1 MIQINQLILPV
12 EHTDADLRRAALK
25 LLRIREDQLLDLQIK
40 QRAIDARRGHV
51 QFSYTLLVQTENE
64 PAILKRF
71 GKSNRVIPA
80 PDETY
85 RQLPTECGCPH
96 APEHGRP
103 RPSLPEPSPATPPQT
118 GAAALPPGARAPSPV
133 VAGALAD
140 NASQTGAAALLPP
153 DHATRNPNK
162 PPPIIIGSGP
172 CGLFCALILAR
183 AGWKPIL
190 LERGKAAGDRA
201 RDVTGFW
208 RRGWAFNP
216 ESNVQF
222 GEGGAGTFSDGKLY
236 TQIRDRE
243 HRIPWLLQELTAA
256 GAPEDIL
263 VKARPH
269 IGTDRLIKV
278 VRHIREEIIAL
289 GGEVRFETRAERLLI
304 DGGKCRGVILHDGS
318 TIESDHTILAVGH
331 SARDTFD
338 ALHAQ
343 GVPFE
348 PKPFSVGV
356 RIEHPQSLI
365 DRVRYGKHAGHSLLG
380 SAPYKFVAH
389 CGTGRAAYSF
399 CMCPGGL
406 VVAAASEPGGVVTNG
421 MSSYARTEANANSG
435 FMVDVTAA
443 DYQAAP
449 ENPLAGIAFQRALEQ
464 RAFDLGGGNYHA
476 PAQLLGD
483 FLHGR
488 ASTGP
493 GSVKPSYEPGVH
505 WTDLRECL
513 PEIICDT
520 LLEAIEKVN
529 LALPGFDLEDAILTG
544 IETRSSA
551 PVRIPRDPETLA
563 CVTLPGLYPAGEG
576 AGYAGGIIS
585 AAADGMRVA
594 EALLKGK

>member
-1 MIQINQLILPV
+1 MLQINQHLLPV
-12 EHTDADLRRAALK
+12 DHTDADLRRSALK
-25 LLRIREDQLLDLQIK
+25 LLRVRDEQLLSLTVK

-51 QFSYTLLVQTENE
+51 QLSYTLLAQVIDE
-64 PAILKRF
+64 AAVLRRF
-71 GKSNRVIPA
+71 GNSNRVIPA

-85 RQLPTECGCPH
+85 RELPSSLAERM
-96 APEHGRP
+96 ARNARRRP
-103 RPSLPEPSPATPPQT
+103 LI
-118 GAAALPPGARAPSPV
+118 V
-133 VAGALAD
+133 
-140 NASQTGAAALLPP
+140 
-153 DHATRNPNK
+153 
-162 PPPIIIGSGP
+162 GSGP
-172 CGLFCALILAR
+172 CGLFCALLLAR
-183 AGWKPIL
+183 AGRKPVL
-190 LERGKAAGDRA
+190 LERGKPAGERA

-243 HRIPWLLQELTAA
+243 HRIPWLLREMVAA
-256 GAPEDIL
+256 GAPGDIL

-278 VRHIREEIIAL
+278 VRHLRDEIIAL
-289 GGEVRFETRAERLLI
+289 GGEVHFETCVERLLI
-304 DGGKCRGVILHDGS
+304 DGGRCCGVVLRDGS

-331 SARDTFD
+331 SARDTFA

-356 RIEHPQSLI
+356 RIEHPQVLI
-365 DRVRYGKHAGHSLLG
+365 DRIRYGKWAGHPRLG

-389 CGTGRAAYSF
+389 CSTGRAAYSF

-421 MSSYARTEANANSG
+421 MSSYARAEANANSG
-435 FMVDVTAA
+435 FMVDVGPDDFHA
-443 DYQAAP
+443 DKS
-449 ENPLAGIAFQRALEQ
+449 NPLGGIDFQRALEQ
-464 RAFDLGGGNYHA
+464 RAFYLGGANYNA

-483 FLHGR
+483 FLR
-488 ASTGP
+488 ARPSTGP
-493 GSVKPSYEPGVH
+493 GNVKPSYEPGVV
-505 WTDLRECL
+505 WTDLREVL
-513 PEIICDT
+513 PEIVCAT
-520 LLEAIEKVN
+520 LAEAIGKVIA
-529 LALPGFDLEDAILTG
+529 ALPGFDLEDAVMTG
-544 IETRSSA
+544 VETRSSA
-551 PVRIPRDPETLA
+551 PIRIPRDPETLA
-563 CVTLPGLYPAGEG
+563 CATLPGLYPAGEG

-594 EALLKGK
+594 ERLLKEGS